1 MIAEFRLVDV
11 YQRIEQTIGLLGENE
26 GEAIDILD
34 GVLEDLDSMMI
45 RWIR

>member
-1 MIAEFRLVDV
+1 MIAEFRLVGI
-11 YQRIEQTIGLLGENE
+11 YQEIEQAIGLLGENE
-26 GEAIDILD
+26 GEAIDILG

>member
-1 MIAEFRLVDV
+1 MIAEFRLIGI
-11 YQRIEQTIGLLGENE
+11 YQEIEQAKGLLGENE
-26 GEAIDILD
+26 GEAINILD

>member
-1 MIAEFRLVDV
+1 MIAEFRLVNM
-11 YQRIEQTIGLLGENE
+11 YQEIEQAIGLLGDNE